1 VLEFEN
7 TIRIDRPV
15 DEVFAFLSDFE
26 NIKTG
31 PNLLDRGSFGSKRH
45 VVCADDVI
53 PARGWVATG
62 GWWKGHW
69 PVFPA
74 TVHLPYATSGAPMIT
89 RVSCCLRPRLPSTPA
104 RPLCQERG
112 LAVARRGADYDDLG
126 KATFHWR
133 LVVFAP
139 GVEIP

>member
-1 VLEFEN
+1 MP
-7 TIRIDRPV
+7 PV
-15 DEVFAFLSDFE
+15 RGAKGRLHRKPEKVYADKGYDYPSAGRSYGSGASSRELS
-26 NIKTG
+26 G
-31 PNLLDRGSFGSKRH
+31 AAS
-45 VVCADDVI
+45 I

-89 RVSCCLRPRLPSTPA
+89 RVACCLRPRLPSTPA

-112 LAVARRGADYDDLG
+112 LAVARRGAD
-126 KATFHWR
+126 
-133 LVVFAP
+133 
-139 GVEIP
+139 